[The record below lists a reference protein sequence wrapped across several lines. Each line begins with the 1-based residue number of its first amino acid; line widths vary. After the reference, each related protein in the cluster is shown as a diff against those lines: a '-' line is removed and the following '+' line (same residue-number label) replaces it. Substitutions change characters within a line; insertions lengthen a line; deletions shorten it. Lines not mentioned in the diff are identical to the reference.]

1 MRWRNCHW
9 RAWFEGERNIL
20 EIICFCWV
28 KVGLVVVNAR
38 QIGWHHSRLENWYR
52 PLELGGQLNLS
63 FRRPSPVTFL
73 SEVTAAIVATSK
85 LVIFILLVFFFLL
98 LKWWIL
104 VTKYFNDLLWFK
116 ILILSEVTAAI
127 IPSHFVCVFFFIIIE
142 MIYLVF
148 IKNNCHKCI
157 LNKIYKTWSIAIT
170 N

>member
-127 IPSHFVCVFFFIIIE
+127 IPSHFVCVFFLLLLLKW
-142 MIYLVF
+142 Y
-148 IKNNCHKCI
+148 I
-157 LNKIYKTWSIAIT
+157 LFS
-170 N
+170 